1 MAKTD
6 QVNETAPQPTARE
19 LELMAKLEAK
29 ERDLAKAEQ
38 QLAET
43 IANETS
49 GLRVRTEER
58 GPYRGENGGWMFR
71 IAPFDKEKFPHLAP
85 VEMKACDESEMIRWY
100 CATHQDPP
108 KSGKQVDPVKVRLK
122 VECLDKGRA
131 SLIWQ
136 KQQLSNIRAKLASGS
151 PLTEKEQK
159 MLDANEDEVYGAGP
173 V

>member
-1 MAKTD
+1 MAKTE
-6 QVNETAPQPTARE
+6 QVNETVSQPSDRE
-19 LELMAKLEAK
+19 RELMAKLEAK
-29 ERDLAKAEQ
+29 ERELAKAEQ
-38 QLAET
+38 QLADS

-58 GPYRGENGGWMFR
+58 GPYRGENGGWLFR
-71 IAPFDKEKFPHLAP
+71 IAPFDKEKFPHLQA
-85 VEMKACDESEMIRWY
+85 VEMKACDEAEMIRWY

-131 SLIWQ
+131 DLIWK
-136 KQQLSNIRAKLASGS
+136 KQHLSNIRAKLASGS
-151 PLTEKEQK
+151 PLAEKEQV
-159 MLDANEDEVYGAGP
+159 MLDANEDEIYGAGP